1 MAVMPLRL
9 ARAVRGVRRN
19 LPYKSQTASSD
30 ARRALP
36 IPRSAGSSPLAK
48 LRHGRLSDR
57 AGGAHSFGGL
67 RAVLDLIGRAGRKEQ
82 RGIELG
88 ASPRSGATLFSIE
101 SVSLVPSDGHAGVV
115 SYQLS
120 LWR

>member
-30 ARRALP
+30 GVVPSPYPVALV
-36 IPRSAGSSPLAK
+36 R
-48 LRHGRLSDR
+48 RHGEAEARASDR

-88 ASPRSGATLFSIE
+88 ASRVVAPPFSIE
-101 SVSLVPSDGHAGVV
+101 SGLWCHLTDTPAWCH
-115 SYQLS
+115 QLS